1 MTLRIKCGHQQQPES
16 KMSVALK
23 MFLLYAIGGPI
34 ILCITMRIF
43 GAEVALWQPAA
54 ATILAAF
61 CTLVLPKSVSGLAT
75 FGVTVGFLRYI
86 TQAEWE
92 DIVYPVLITNAL
104 LFAMTFLL
112 AANNALHPG

>member
-1 MTLRIKCGHQQQPES
+1 MSGRRSDECGLLPHSAFLKARMQWPMLLRIKCGHQQQPES

-23 MFLLYAIGGPI
+23 MFLIYAIGGPI

-61 CTLVLPKSVSGLAT
+61 CTLVLPS
-75 FGVTVGFLRYI
+75 
-86 TQAEWE
+86 
-92 DIVYPVLITNAL
+92 P
-104 LFAMTFLL
+104 
-112 AANNALHPG
+112 